1 MNGLVTAYLQNHEA
15 LLGTALLIVGYIV
28 GTIFQRNHLRSIQ
41 EREAFFFKLPAVTMK
56 LKNFVPESHY
66 DQIASARMVVGS
78 VVITPDYFR
87 FFLSSI
93 FDVLGGKVKSYES
106 IVDRARRE
114 AILRMKESAPMAD
127 IIVNTRL
134 EMDIMQPSI
143 PNMPIRPLA
152 VYAYGTAIRLKKSPF
167 PQNSE
172 ESKELEDVVRLPEG
186 DIIL

>member
-1 MNGLVTAYLQNHEA
+1 MNGLVTAYLQNHE
-15 LLGTALLIVGYIV
+15 LLIGTALLIVGYIV

-56 LKNFVPESHY
+56 LKSFVPESHW
-66 DQIASARMVVGS
+66 DQVESARMVVGS

-87 FFLSSI
+87 YFLSGI

-134 EMDIMQPSI
+134 QMDTMQPSI

-152 VYAYGTAIRLKKSPF
+152 VYAYGTAIRLKKSSF
-167 PQNSE
+167 PQDSQ
-172 ESKELEDVVRLPEG
+172 DVVCLPEG
-186 DIIL
+186 DMIL

>member
-1 MNGLVTAYLQNHEA
+1 MNGLVTAYLQNHELLIGSA
-15 LLGTALLIVGYIV
+15 LLVVGYIV
-28 GTIFQRNHLRSIQ
+28 GTLFQRKHLRSIQ

-56 LKNFVPESHY
+56 LKSFVPEPYY
-66 DQIASARMVVGS
+66 DQIDSARMVVGS

-87 FFLSSI
+87 YFLSGI

-134 EMDIMQPSI
+134 QMDTLQPPI

-152 VYAYGTAIRLKKSPF
+152 VYAYGTAVRLKKAPF
-167 PQNSE
+167 P
-172 ESKELEDVVRLPEG
+172 KGEDQGIRLPEG
-186 DIIL
+186 DLIP

>member
-1 MNGLVTAYLQNHEA
+1 MNGLVTAYLQNSEFMISII
-15 LLGTALLIVGYIV
+15 LLIIGYVV
-28 GTIFQRNHLRSIQ
+28 GTIFEKNHLRSIK

-56 LKNFVPESHY
+56 LKSFVPEPYY

-87 FFLSSI
+87 YFLSGI

-134 EMDIMQPSI
+134 QMDTMQPSI

-152 VYAYGTAIRLKKSPF
+152 VYAYGTAIRLKKTSF
-167 PQNSE
+167 PKNS
-172 ESKELEDVVRLPEG
+172 DDAIRLPEQ
-186 DIIL
+186 DILL

>member
-134 EMDIMQPSI
+134 QMDTLQPPI

-152 VYAYGTAIRLKKSPF
+152 VYAYGTAVRLKKAPF
-167 PQNSE
+167 P
-172 ESKELEDVVRLPEG
+172 KGEDQGIRLPEG
-186 DIIL
+186 DLIP